1 MVEVAIPFYKSL
13 GVHYAVSILGAVSA
27 LMVPVP
33 YLFFVYGKSIR
44 ARSKYAVA

>member
-1 MVEVAIPFYKSL
+1 MVQVAIPLYKNL
-13 GVHYAVSILGAVSA
+13 GVHHAVTILGAVSA

-33 YLFFVYGKSIR
+33 YLFYFYGKRIR